1 MDAYRI
7 DIHLFSQTLE
17 SQERTTY
24 AVSPKFVIKESIGT
38 GVLDSNFI
46 PNMLK
51 SFWELRELEVYK
63 KVDDL
68 QVLLGKTEIW
78 SRTNKTKERARP

>member
-1 MDAYRI
+1 
-7 DIHLFSQTLE
+7 
-17 SQERTTY
+17 
-24 AVSPKFVIKESIGT
+24 
-38 GVLDSNFI
+38 
-46 PNMLK
+46 MLK